1 MCTRRLLSVNLSDN
15 HAMSRI
21 SPSARSK
28 APADRAAGQ
37 PAHDPADAATLDAA
51 ARGAPGDPAQ
61 RQRMLRWAWRRGRP
75 TIANTVRLLHGGHD
89 FFPALIAAI
98 DQAVFQVMLETYI
111 YADDDVGRAVSDA
124 LIRAAARGVTVRV
137 TVDGFGAG
145 DMPEEMAERLRA
157 GGVQLRVYR
166 VLRGFRL
173 ARRHLRRLH
182 RKLAVID
189 RRVAFVGGINIIDDY
204 NHGPFEGANLGPRY
218 DFAVQVSG
226 PLVDHIALT
235 AERLWWRLSLRD
247 VHGSDRA
254 AAVAEYPLVTDLPPR
269 PEPQGGVR
277 ASLLLRD
284 NLRNRRAIERE
295 YLRALGAARHD
306 VMLANAY
313 FLPGHKMRRA
323 LLACRRRG
331 VRVRL
336 LLQGMVEYRL
346 QHYAT
351 HALYAS
357 LLEAGVEIYEYADS
371 FLHAKVGVVDE
382 AWATVGSSN
391 MDPFSLLLARE
402 ANVAV
407 YDAAFAAELRAAL
420 ERAIAHRSLPVMPEV
435 HARRSP
441 LYRFA
446 NWAAYMLLRL
456 GVIIAGVTG
465 RY

>member
-1 MCTRRLLSVNLSDN
+1 MCARRLAPGNLSDN
-15 HAMSRI
+15 HGMSRI
-21 SPSARSK
+21 SHSAH
-28 APADRAAGQ
+28 ADTR
-37 PAHDPADAATLDAA
+37 AHDPAAAGDH
-51 ARGAPGDPAQ
+51 AP
-61 RQRMLRWAWRRGRP
+61 RRHMLRWTWRRGKP
-75 TIANTVRLLHGGHD
+75 TTGNAVRLLHGGQD

-98 DQAVFQVMLETYI
+98 DQAAFQVMLETYI
-111 YADDDVGRAVSDA
+111 YADDEVGRAVSDA

-145 DMPEEMAERLRA
+145 DMPAELAARLRA
-157 GGVQLRVYR
+157 GGVQLRVFR
-166 VLRGFRL
+166 MLRGFRL

-189 RRVAFVGGINIIDDY
+189 RRVAFVGGINIIDDH

-218 DFAVQVSG
+218 DFAVQVGG
-226 PLVDHIALT
+226 PLVDGIALS

-247 VHGSDRA
+247 MHGTERA
-254 AAVAEYPLVTDLPPR
+254 AAVADYPLVTDLPPR
-269 PEPQGGVR
+269 PEAAGGVR
-277 ASLLLRD
+277 AALLLRD
-284 NLRNRRAIERE
+284 NLRNRRTIERE

-306 VMLANAY
+306 VILANAY

-323 LLACRRRG
+323 LLACRARG

-336 LLQGMVEYRL
+336 LLQGRVEYRL

-357 LLEAGVEIYEYADS
+357 LLEAGVEIYEYAES

-407 YDAAFAAELRAAL
+407 YDAAFAAELRTAL
-420 ERAIAHRSLPVMPEV
+420 EYAIAHRSVRVMPEV

-441 LYRFA
+441 LHRLA

-456 GVIIAGVTG
+456 GVVIAGVAG

>member
-1 MCTRRLLSVNLSDN
+1 MCRRRRAHGNLSDN
-15 HAMSRI
+15 HGMSRI
-21 SPSARSK
+21 SHSAQ
-28 APADRAAGQ
+28 ATDA
-37 PAHDPADAATLDAA
+37 PAHDTAT
-51 ARGAPGDPAQ
+51 PGEPPY
-61 RQRMLRWAWRRGRP
+61 RHHMLRWAWRRGRP
-75 TIANTVRLLHGGHD
+75 TTGNAVRLLHGGQD

-98 DQAVFQVMLETYI
+98 DQAAFQVMLETYI
-111 YADDDVGRAVSDA
+111 YADDDVGRAVADA

-145 DMPEEMAERLRA
+145 DMPAELAERLRA
-157 GGVQLRVYR
+157 GGVRLLVYR
-166 VLRGFRL
+166 ALRGFRL

-189 RRVAFVGGINIIDDY
+189 RHVAFVGGINIIDDH

-226 PLVDHIALT
+226 PLVDRIALSS
-235 AERLWWRLSLRD
+235 ERLWWRLSLREAR
-247 VHGSDRA
+247 GSERA
-254 AAVAEYPLVTDLPPR
+254 AAVADYPLVTDLPPR
-269 PEPQGGVR
+269 PEATGGIR
-277 ASLLLRD
+277 AALLLRD
-284 NLRNRRAIERE
+284 NLRNRRTIERE

-306 VMLANAY
+306 VILANAY

-323 LLACRRRG
+323 LLACRERG

-357 LLEAGVEIYEYADS
+357 LLEAGVEIYEYAES

-402 ANVAV
+402 ANIAV
-407 YDAAFAAELRAAL
+407 YDAAFAAELREAL
-420 ERAIAHRSLPVMPEV
+420 ERAIAHRSVRVLPDV

-441 LYRFA
+441 LHRLA

>member
-1 MCTRRLLSVNLSDN
+1 MRLPMCARRLAPGNLSDN
-15 HAMSRI
+15 HGMSRI
-21 SPSARSK
+21 SHSAH
-28 APADRAAGQ
+28 ADTR
-37 PAHDPADAATLDAA
+37 AHDPAAAGDH
-51 ARGAPGDPAQ
+51 AP
-61 RQRMLRWAWRRGRP
+61 RRHMLRWTWRRGKP
-75 TIANTVRLLHGGHD
+75 TTGNAVRLLHGGQD

-98 DQAVFQVMLETYI
+98 DQAAFQVMLETYI
-111 YADDDVGRAVSDA
+111 YANDEVGRAVSDA

-145 DMPEEMAERLRA
+145 DMPAELAARLRA
-157 GGVQLRVYR
+157 GGVQLRVFR
-166 VLRGFRL
+166 MLRGFRL

-189 RRVAFVGGINIIDDY
+189 RRVAFVGGINIIDDH

-218 DFAVQVSG
+218 DFAVQVGG
-226 PLVDHIALT
+226 PLVDGIALS

-247 VHGSDRA
+247 MHGTERA
-254 AAVAEYPLVTDLPPR
+254 AAVADYPLVTDLPPR
-269 PEPQGGVR
+269 PEAAGGVR
-277 ASLLLRD
+277 AALLLRD
-284 NLRNRRAIERE
+284 NLRNRRTIERE

-306 VMLANAY
+306 VILANAY

-323 LLACRRRG
+323 LLACRARG

-336 LLQGMVEYRL
+336 LLQGRVEYRL

-357 LLEAGVEIYEYADS
+357 LLEAGVEIYEYAES

-382 AWATVGSSN
+382 TWATVGSSN

-407 YDAAFAAELRAAL
+407 YDAAFAAELRTAL
-420 ERAIAHRSLPVMPEV
+420 EYAIAHRSVRVMPEV

-441 LYRFA
+441 LHRLA

-456 GVIIAGVTG
+456 GVVIAGVAG

>member
-1 MCTRRLLSVNLSDN
+1 MCARRLAPGNLSDN
-15 HAMSRI
+15 HGMSRI
-21 SPSARSK
+21 SHSAH
-28 APADRAAGQ
+28 ADTR
-37 PAHDPADAATLDAA
+37 AHDPAAAGDH
-51 ARGAPGDPAQ
+51 AP
-61 RQRMLRWAWRRGRP
+61 RRHMLRWTWRRGKP
-75 TIANTVRLLHGGHD
+75 TTGNAVRLLHGGQD

-98 DQAVFQVMLETYI
+98 DQAAFQVMLETYI
-111 YADDDVGRAVSDA
+111 YANDEVGRAVSDA

-145 DMPEEMAERLRA
+145 DMPAELAARLRA
-157 GGVQLRVYR
+157 GGVQLRVFR
-166 VLRGFRL
+166 MLRGFRL

-189 RRVAFVGGINIIDDY
+189 RRVAFVGGINIIDDH

-218 DFAVQVSG
+218 DFAVQVGG
-226 PLVDHIALT
+226 PLVDGIALS

-247 VHGSDRA
+247 MHGTERA
-254 AAVAEYPLVTDLPPR
+254 AAVADYPLVTDLPPR
-269 PEPQGGVR
+269 PEAAGGVR
-277 ASLLLRD
+277 AALLLRD
-284 NLRNRRAIERE
+284 NLRNRRTIERE

-306 VMLANAY
+306 VILANAY

-323 LLACRRRG
+323 LLACRARG

-336 LLQGMVEYRL
+336 LLQGRVEYRL

-357 LLEAGVEIYEYADS
+357 LLEAGVEIYEYAES

-407 YDAAFAAELRAAL
+407 YDAAFAAELRTAL
-420 ERAIAHRSLPVMPEV
+420 EYAIAHRSVRVMPEV

-441 LYRFA
+441 LHRLA

-456 GVIIAGVTG
+456 GVVIAGVAG

>member
-1 MCTRRLLSVNLSDN
+1 MCARRLAPGNLSDN
-15 HAMSRI
+15 HGMSRI
-21 SPSARSK
+21 SHSAH
-28 APADRAAGQ
+28 ADAR
-37 PAHDPADAATLDAA
+37 AHDPAAAGDH
-51 ARGAPGDPAQ
+51 AP
-61 RQRMLRWAWRRGRP
+61 RRHMLRWTWRRGKP
-75 TIANTVRLLHGGHD
+75 TTGNAVRLLHGGQD

-98 DQAVFQVMLETYI
+98 DQAAFQVMLETYI
-111 YADDDVGRAVSDA
+111 YADDAVGRAVSDA

-145 DMPEEMAERLRA
+145 DMPAELAARLRA
-157 GGVQLRVYR
+157 GGVQLRVFR
-166 VLRGFRL
+166 MLRGFRL

-189 RRVAFVGGINIIDDY
+189 RRVAFVGGINIIDDH

-218 DFAVQVSG
+218 DFAVQVGG
-226 PLVDHIALT
+226 PLVDGIALS

-247 VHGSDRA
+247 MHGTERA
-254 AAVAEYPLVTDLPPR
+254 AAVADYPLVTDLPPR
-269 PEPQGGVR
+269 PEAAGGVR
-277 ASLLLRD
+277 AALLLRD
-284 NLRNRRAIERE
+284 NLRNRRTIERE

-306 VMLANAY
+306 VILANAY

-323 LLACRRRG
+323 LLACRARG

-336 LLQGMVEYRL
+336 LLQGRVEYRL

-357 LLEAGVEIYEYADS
+357 LLEAGVEIYEYAES

-407 YDAAFAAELRAAL
+407 YDAAFAAELRTAL
-420 ERAIAHRSLPVMPEV
+420 EYAIAHRSVRVMPEV

-441 LYRFA
+441 LHRLA

-456 GVIIAGVTG
+456 GVVIAGVAG

>member
-1 MCTRRLLSVNLSDN
+1 MCARRLAPGNLSDN
-15 HAMSRI
+15 HGMSRI
-21 SPSARSK
+21 SHSAH
-28 APADRAAGQ
+28 ADAR
-37 PAHDPADAATLDAA
+37 AHDPAAAGDH
-51 ARGAPGDPAQ
+51 AP
-61 RQRMLRWAWRRGRP
+61 RRHMLRWTWRRGKP
-75 TIANTVRLLHGGHD
+75 TTGNAVRLLHGGQD
-89 FFPALIAAI
+89 FFPALVAAI
-98 DQAVFQVMLETYI
+98 DQAAFQVMLETYI
-111 YADDDVGRAVSDA
+111 YADDAVGRAVSDA

-145 DMPEEMAERLRA
+145 DMPAELAARLRA
-157 GGVQLRVYR
+157 GGVQLRVFR
-166 VLRGFRL
+166 MLRGFRL

-189 RRVAFVGGINIIDDY
+189 RRVAFVGGINIIDDH

-226 PLVDHIALT
+226 PLVDGIALS

-247 VHGSDRA
+247 MHGAERA
-254 AAVAEYPLVTDLPPR
+254 AAVADYPLATDLPPR
-269 PEPQGGVR
+269 AEAAGGVR
-277 ASLLLRD
+277 AALLLRD
-284 NLRNRRAIERE
+284 NLRNRRTIERE

-306 VMLANAY
+306 VILANAY

-323 LLACRRRG
+323 LLACRARG

-336 LLQGMVEYRL
+336 LLQGRVEYRL

-357 LLEAGVEIYEYADS
+357 LLEAGVEIYEYAES

-407 YDAAFAAELRAAL
+407 YDAAFAAELRTAL
-420 ERAIAHRSLPVMPEV
+420 EFAIAHRSVRVMPEV

-441 LYRFA
+441 LHRLA

>member
-1 MCTRRLLSVNLSDN
+1 MCTRRLPDSILSDN
-15 HAMSRI
+15 LGMSRI
-21 SPSARSK
+21 SHSERPDATAAGNAEHSAEHS
-28 APADRAAGQ
+28 ADR
-37 PAHDPADAATLDAA
+37 
-51 ARGAPGDPAQ
+51 Q
-61 RQRMLRWAWRRGRP
+61 RHRMLRWTWRRGKP
-75 TIANTVRLLHGGHD
+75 TSGNTVRLLHGGQD
-89 FFPALIAAI
+89 FFPALIEAI
-98 DQAVFQVMLETYI
+98 DQAAFQVVLETYI
-111 YADDDVGRAVSDA
+111 YADDDIGRAVSDA
-124 LIRAAARGVTVRV
+124 LARAAARGVSVRV

-145 DMPEEMAERLRA
+145 DMPAAMAERLSA

-166 VLRGFRL
+166 KLRGFRL

-189 RRVAFVGGINIIDDY
+189 GQVAFVGGINIIDDL

-226 PLVDHIALT
+226 PLVDRIALT
-235 AERLWWRLSLRD
+235 AERLWWRLALRD
-247 VHGSDRA
+247 THGSGRA
-254 AAVAEYPLVTDLPPR
+254 AAVAGYPLLTDLPPR
-269 PEPQGGVR
+269 AEPTGGVR
-277 ASLLLRD
+277 AALLLRD
-284 NLRNRRAIERE
+284 NLRNRRTIERE
-295 YLRALGAARHD
+295 YRRALGAARQD
-306 VMLANAY
+306 VILANAY

-323 LLACRRRG
+323 LLACRARG

-357 LLEAGVEIYEYADS
+357 LLEAGVEIYEYAES

-407 YDAAFAAELRAAL
+407 YDAAFAAELRTAL
-420 ERAIAHRSLPVMPEV
+420 ERAIAHRSVRIMPEV

-441 LYRFA
+441 LHRLA
-446 NWAAYMLLRL
+446 NWTAYMLLRL

>member
-1 MCTRRLLSVNLSDN
+1 MCARRLAPGNLSDN
-15 HAMSRI
+15 HGMSRI
-21 SPSARSK
+21 SHSAH
-28 APADRAAGQ
+28 ADGRANDPNAAGD
-37 PAHDPADAATLDAA
+37 H
-51 ARGAPGDPAQ
+51 AP
-61 RQRMLRWAWRRGRP
+61 RRHMLRWTWRRGKP
-75 TIANTVRLLHGGHD
+75 TTGNAVRLLHGGQD

-98 DQAVFQVMLETYI
+98 DQAAFQVMLETYI
-111 YADDDVGRAVSDA
+111 YADDEVGRAVSDA

-145 DMPEEMAERLRA
+145 DMPAELAARLRA
-157 GGVQLRVYR
+157 GGVQLRVFR
-166 VLRGFRL
+166 MLRGFRL

-189 RRVAFVGGINIIDDY
+189 RRVAFVGGINIIDDH

-226 PLVDHIALT
+226 PLVDGIALS

-247 VHGSDRA
+247 MHGAERA
-254 AAVAEYPLVTDLPPR
+254 AAVADYPLVTDLPPR
-269 PEPQGGVR
+269 PEAAGGIR
-277 ASLLLRD
+277 AALLLRD
-284 NLRNRRAIERE
+284 NLRNRRTIERE
-295 YLRALGAARHD
+295 YLRALGAARHE
-306 VMLANAY
+306 VILANAY

-323 LLACRRRG
+323 LLACRARG

-336 LLQGMVEYRL
+336 LLQGRVEYRL

-357 LLEAGVEIYEYADS
+357 LLEAGVEIYEYAES

-407 YDAAFAAELRAAL
+407 YDAAFAAELRTAL
-420 ERAIAHRSLPVMPEV
+420 EYAIAHRSVRVMPEV

-441 LYRFA
+441 LHRLA

>member
-1 MCTRRLLSVNLSDN
+1 MCARRLAPGNLSDN
-15 HAMSRI
+15 HGMSRI
-21 SPSARSK
+21 SHSAH
-28 APADRAAGQ
+28 ADGR
-37 PAHDPADAATLDAA
+37 AHDPAAAGDH
-51 ARGAPGDPAQ
+51 AP
-61 RQRMLRWAWRRGRP
+61 RRHMLRWTWRRGKP
-75 TIANTVRLLHGGHD
+75 TTGNAVRLLHGGQD

-98 DQAVFQVMLETYI
+98 DQAAFQVMLETYI
-111 YADDDVGRAVSDA
+111 YADDEVGGAVSDA

-145 DMPEEMAERLRA
+145 DMPAELAARLRA
-157 GGVQLRVYR
+157 GGVQLRVFR
-166 VLRGFRL
+166 MLRGFRL

-189 RRVAFVGGINIIDDY
+189 RRVAFVGGINIIDDH

-226 PLVDHIALT
+226 PLVDGIALS

-247 VHGSDRA
+247 THGAERA
-254 AAVAEYPLVTDLPPR
+254 AAVADYPLLTDLPPR
-269 PEPQGGVR
+269 PEAAGGVR
-277 ASLLLRD
+277 AALLLRD
-284 NLRNRRAIERE
+284 NLRNRRTIERE

-306 VMLANAY
+306 VILANAY

-323 LLACRRRG
+323 LLACRARG

-336 LLQGMVEYRL
+336 LLQGRVEYRL

-357 LLEAGVEIYEYADS
+357 LLEAGVEIYEYAES

-407 YDAAFAAELRAAL
+407 YDAAFAAELRTAL
-420 ERAIAHRSLPVMPEV
+420 EYAIAHRSVRVVPEV

-441 LYRFA
+441 LHRLA

>member
-1 MCTRRLLSVNLSDN
+1 MCARRLAPGNLSDN
-15 HAMSRI
+15 HGMSRI
-21 SPSARSK
+21 SHSAH
-28 APADRAAGQ
+28 ADARAHDSAAAGD
-37 PAHDPADAATLDAA
+37 H
-51 ARGAPGDPAQ
+51 AP
-61 RQRMLRWAWRRGRP
+61 RRHMLRWTWRRGKP
-75 TIANTVRLLHGGHD
+75 TTGNAVRLLHGGQD

-98 DQAVFQVMLETYI
+98 DQAAFQVMLETYI
-111 YADDDVGRAVSDA
+111 YANDEVGRAVSDA

-145 DMPEEMAERLRA
+145 DMPAELAARLRA
-157 GGVQLRVYR
+157 GGVQLRVFR
-166 VLRGFRL
+166 MLRGFRL

-189 RRVAFVGGINIIDDY
+189 RRVAFVGGINIIDDH

-226 PLVDHIALT
+226 PLVDGIALS

-247 VHGSDRA
+247 MHGAERA
-254 AAVAEYPLVTDLPPR
+254 AAVADYPLVTDLPPR
-269 PEPQGGVR
+269 PEAAGGVR
-277 ASLLLRD
+277 AALLLRD
-284 NLRNRRAIERE
+284 NLRNRRTIERE

-306 VMLANAY
+306 VILANAY

-323 LLACRRRG
+323 LLACRARG

-336 LLQGMVEYRL
+336 LLQGRVEYRL

-357 LLEAGVEIYEYADS
+357 LLEAGVEIYEYAES

-407 YDAAFAAELRAAL
+407 YDAAFAAELRTAL
-420 ERAIAHRSLPVMPEV
+420 EYAIAHRSVRVMPEV

-441 LYRFA
+441 LHRLA
-446 NWAAYMLLRL
+446 NWTAYMVLRL
-456 GVIIAGVTG
+456 GVVIAGVTG

>member
-1 MCTRRLLSVNLSDN
+1 
-15 HAMSRI
+15 
-21 SPSARSK
+21 
-28 APADRAAGQ
+28 
-37 PAHDPADAATLDAA
+37 
-51 ARGAPGDPAQ
+51 
-61 RQRMLRWAWRRGRP
+61 MLRWTWRRGRP
-75 TIANTVRLLHGGHD
+75 STGNTVRLLHGGHD
-89 FFPALIAAI
+89 FFPALIEAI

-111 YADDDVGRAVSDA
+111 YADDDIGRAVSEA
-124 LIRAAARGVTVRV
+124 LIRAAERGVAVRV

-145 DMPEEMAERLRA
+145 DMPVEMAKRLRA
-157 GGVQLRVYR
+157 GGVELRVYR

-189 RRVAFVGGINIIDDY
+189 RSVAFVGGINIIDDH

-226 PLVDHIALT
+226 PLVDRIALS
-235 AERLWWRLSLRD
+235 AERLWWRLSLRPD
-247 VHGSDRA
+247 AHGSGYQSRS
-254 AAVAEYPLVTDLPPR
+254 AAVADYPLITDLPPR
-269 PEPQGGVR
+269 PEAEAAGGVR
-277 ASLLLRD
+277 AALLLRD
-284 NLRNRRAIERE
+284 NLRNRRTIERE

-306 VMLANAY
+306 VILANAY

-323 LLACRRRG
+323 LLACRERG

-357 LLEAGVEIYEYADS
+357 LLEAGVEIYEYAES
-371 FLHAKVGVVDE
+371 FLHAKVGVADE

-420 ERAIAHRSLPVMPEV
+420 ERAIAHRSVRVMPEV

-441 LYRFA
+441 LHRLG

-456 GVIIAGVTG
+456 GVIIAGVAG

>member
-1 MCTRRLLSVNLSDN
+1 MRLPMCARRLAPGNLSDN
-15 HAMSRI
+15 HGMSRI
-21 SPSARSK
+21 SHSAH
-28 APADRAAGQ
+28 ADTR
-37 PAHDPADAATLDAA
+37 AHDPAAAGDH
-51 ARGAPGDPAQ
+51 AP
-61 RQRMLRWAWRRGRP
+61 RRHMLRWTWRRGKP
-75 TIANTVRLLHGGHD
+75 TTGNAVRLLHGGQD

-98 DQAVFQVMLETYI
+98 DQAAFQVMLETYI
-111 YADDDVGRAVSDA
+111 YADDEVGRAVSDA

-145 DMPEEMAERLRA
+145 DMPAELAARLRA
-157 GGVQLRVYR
+157 GGVQLRVFR
-166 VLRGFRL
+166 MLRGFRL

-189 RRVAFVGGINIIDDY
+189 RRVAFVGGINIIDDH

-218 DFAVQVSG
+218 DFAVQVGG
-226 PLVDHIALT
+226 PLVDGIALS

-247 VHGSDRA
+247 MHGTERA
-254 AAVAEYPLVTDLPPR
+254 AAVADYPLVTDLPPR
-269 PEPQGGVR
+269 PEAAGGVR
-277 ASLLLRD
+277 AALLLRD
-284 NLRNRRAIERE
+284 NLRNRRTIERE

-306 VMLANAY
+306 VILANAY

-323 LLACRRRG
+323 LLACRARG

-336 LLQGMVEYRL
+336 LLQGRVEYRL

-357 LLEAGVEIYEYADS
+357 LLEAGVEIYEYAES

-407 YDAAFAAELRAAL
+407 YDAAFAAELRTAL
-420 ERAIAHRSLPVMPEV
+420 EYAIAHRSVRVMPEV

-441 LYRFA
+441 LHRLA

-456 GVIIAGVTG
+456 GVVIAGVAG

>member
-1 MCTRRLLSVNLSDN
+1 MCARRLASGNLSDN
-15 HAMSRI
+15 HGMSRI
-21 SPSARSK
+21 SHSAH
-28 APADRAAGQ
+28 ADGPEIPADRAAGQ
-37 PAHDPADAATLDAA
+37 AAHADARAHDPAAAGDH
-51 ARGAPGDPAQ
+51 AP
-61 RQRMLRWAWRRGRP
+61 RRRMLRWTWRRGKP
-75 TIANTVRLLHGGHD
+75 TTGNAVRLLHGGQD

-98 DQAVFQVMLETYI
+98 DQAAFQVMLETYI
-111 YADDDVGRAVSDA
+111 YADDEVGRAVSDA

-145 DMPEEMAERLRA
+145 DMPAELAARLRA
-157 GGVQLRVYR
+157 GGVQLRVFR
-166 VLRGFRL
+166 MLRGFRL

-189 RRVAFVGGINIIDDY
+189 WRVAFVGGINIIDDH

-226 PLVDHIALT
+226 PLVDGIALS

-247 VHGSDRA
+247 THGAERA
-254 AAVAEYPLVTDLPPR
+254 AAVADYPLVTDLPPR
-269 PEPQGGVR
+269 PEAAGGVR
-277 ASLLLRD
+277 AALLLRD
-284 NLRNRRAIERE
+284 NLRNRRTIERE

-306 VMLANAY
+306 VILANAY

-323 LLACRRRG
+323 LLACRARG

-336 LLQGMVEYRL
+336 LLQGRVEYRL

-357 LLEAGVEIYEYADS
+357 LLEVGVEIYEYAES

-407 YDAAFAAELRAAL
+407 YDAAFAAELRTAL
-420 ERAIAHRSLPVMPEV
+420 EYAIAHRSVRVMPEV

-441 LYRFA
+441 LHRLA
-446 NWAAYMLLRL
+446 NWAAYTLLRL

>member
-1 MCTRRLLSVNLSDN
+1 MCARRLAPGNLSDN
-15 HAMSRI
+15 HGMSRI
-21 SPSARSK
+21 SHSAH
-28 APADRAAGQ
+28 ADAR
-37 PAHDPADAATLDAA
+37 AHDPAAAGDH
-51 ARGAPGDPAQ
+51 AP
-61 RQRMLRWAWRRGRP
+61 RRHMLRWTWRRGKP
-75 TIANTVRLLHGGHD
+75 TTGNAVRLLHGGQD

-98 DQAVFQVMLETYI
+98 DQAAFQVMLETYI
-111 YADDDVGRAVSDA
+111 YADDAVGRAVSDA

-145 DMPEEMAERLRA
+145 DMPAELAARLRA
-157 GGVQLRVYR
+157 GGVQLRVFR
-166 VLRGFRL
+166 MLRGFRL

-182 RKLAVID
+182 RKLAVMD
-189 RRVAFVGGINIIDDY
+189 RRVAFVGGINIIDDH

-226 PLVDHIALT
+226 PLVDGIALS

-247 VHGSDRA
+247 MHGAERA
-254 AAVAEYPLVTDLPPR
+254 AAVADYPLATDLPPR
-269 PEPQGGVR
+269 AEAAGGVR
-277 ASLLLRD
+277 AALLLRD
-284 NLRNRRAIERE
+284 NLRNRRTIERE

-306 VMLANAY
+306 VILANAY

-323 LLACRRRG
+323 LLACRARG

-336 LLQGMVEYRL
+336 LLQGRVEYRL

-357 LLEAGVEIYEYADS
+357 LLEAGVEIYEYAES

-407 YDAAFAAELRAAL
+407 YDAAFAAELRTAL
-420 ERAIAHRSLPVMPEV
+420 EFAIAHRSVRVMPEV

-441 LYRFA
+441 LHRLA

>member
-1 MCTRRLLSVNLSDN
+1 
-15 HAMSRI
+15 
-21 SPSARSK
+21 
-28 APADRAAGQ
+28 
-37 PAHDPADAATLDAA
+37 
-51 ARGAPGDPAQ
+51 
-61 RQRMLRWAWRRGRP
+61 MLRWGRRRGSP
-75 TIANTVRLLHGGHD
+75 VPGNAVELLRNGET

-98 DQAVFQVMLETYI
+98 GTATRHVVLETYI
-111 YADDDVGRAVSDA
+111 YADDAVGQRVTEA
-124 LIRAAARGVTVRV
+124 LVAAAQRGVDVRLV
-137 TVDGFGAG
+137 VDGFGAG
-145 DMPEEMAERLRA
+145 DMPEALQQRLLA
-157 GGVQLRVYR
+157 GGVKLEIYR
-166 VLRGFRL
+166 PLRGFKL

-182 RKLAVID
+182 RKMAVID
-189 RRVAFVGGINIIDDY
+189 DSVAFVGGINIIDDH

-226 PLVDHIALT
+226 PLVDGIALS

-247 VHGSDRA
+247 MHGAERA
-254 AAVAEYPLVTDLPPR
+254 AAVADYPLATDLPPR
-269 PEPQGGVR
+269 AEAAGGVR
-277 ASLLLRD
+277 AALLLRD
-284 NLRNRRAIERE
+284 NLRNRRTIERE

-306 VMLANAY
+306 VILANAY

-323 LLACRRRG
+323 LLACRARG

-336 LLQGMVEYRL
+336 LLQGRVEYRL

-357 LLEAGVEIYEYADS
+357 LLEAGVEIYEYAES

-407 YDAAFAAELRAAL
+407 YDAAFAAELRTAL
-420 ERAIAHRSLPVMPEV
+420 EFAIAHRSVRVMPEV

-441 LYRFA
+441 LHRLA

>member
-1 MCTRRLLSVNLSDN
+1 MCARRLAPGNLSDN
-15 HAMSRI
+15 HGMSRI
-21 SPSARSK
+21 SHSAH
-28 APADRAAGQ
+28 ADAR
-37 PAHDPADAATLDAA
+37 AHDPAAAGDH
-51 ARGAPGDPAQ
+51 AP
-61 RQRMLRWAWRRGRP
+61 RRHMLRWTWRRGKP
-75 TIANTVRLLHGGHD
+75 TTGNVVRLLHGGQD

-98 DQAVFQVMLETYI
+98 DQAAFQVMLETYI
-111 YADDDVGRAVSDA
+111 YADDEVGRAVSDA

-145 DMPEEMAERLRA
+145 DMPAALAARLRA
-157 GGVQLRVYR
+157 GGVQLRVFR
-166 VLRGFRL
+166 MLRGFRL

-189 RRVAFVGGINIIDDY
+189 RRVAFVGGINIIDDH

-218 DFAVQVSG
+218 DFAVQLSG
-226 PLVDHIALT
+226 PLVDGIALS

-247 VHGSDRA
+247 MHGAERA
-254 AAVAEYPLVTDLPPR
+254 AAVADYPLVTDLPPR
-269 PEPQGGVR
+269 PEAAGGVR
-277 ASLLLRD
+277 AALLLRD
-284 NLRNRRAIERE
+284 NLRNRRTIERE

-306 VMLANAY
+306 VILANAY

-323 LLACRRRG
+323 LLACRARG

-336 LLQGMVEYRL
+336 LLQGRVEYRL

-357 LLEAGVEIYEYADS
+357 LLEAGVEIYEYAES

-407 YDAAFAAELRAAL
+407 YDAAFAAELRTAL
-420 ERAIAHRSLPVMPEV
+420 EFAIAHRSVRVMPEV

-441 LYRFA
+441 LHRLA
-446 NWAAYMLLRL
+446 NWAAYMVLRL
-456 GVIIAGVTG
+456 GVVIAGVTG